1 VSYRGIILERRD
13 RIAILT
19 VNRPE
24 VLNAL
29 DPPTWEEIGAA
40 VRDVE
45 RDPDIR
51 VLIVTGAGE
60 KAFVAGSDIRSL
72 RERSMWD
79 VLRYSS
85 QDVLTELE
93 NMPKPVIAAVNG
105 YALGGGCEL
114 AMACDIRIAAD
125 TARFGQPEVNLGI
138 IPGAGGTQRLAR
150 LVGLGKAKELIFT
163 GDIIDAYEAERIGLV
178 NKVVPRD
185 QLMDAAFQMAEKIL
199 AKGPLAVAMAKRVIQ
214 GGSNVDLPSGLAMEK
229 LGQTILFATEDRRE
243 GMDAFLEKRKAR
255 FQGR

>member
-1 VSYRGIILERRD
+1 MSYRGIILERRD

-243 GMDAFLEKRKAR
+243 GMDAFLEKRKAQ

>member
-1 VSYRGIILERRD
+1 MSYRGIILERRD

-150 LVGLGKAKELIFT
+150 LVGKTTAKYLCLT
-163 GDIIDAYEAERIGLV
+163 GEMISAEEALQLGLV
-178 NKVVPRD
+178 QKVVPHD
-185 QLMDAAFQMAEKIL
+185 QLLEEARKL
-199 AKGPLAVAMAKRVIQ
+199 AKLLAQKAPIAMKYIKKAVNQ
-214 GGSNVDLPSGLAMEK
+214 GAETDLKSGLRLEAAYFG
-229 LGQTILFATEDRRE
+229 LSFDTQDRRE
-243 GMDAFLEKRKAR
+243 GMKAFLEKRTPQFR
-255 FQGR
+255 GE

>member
-1 VSYRGIILERRD
+1 MSYRGIILERRD

-229 LGQTILFATEDRRE
+229 LAQTILFATEDRRE

>member
-1 VSYRGIILERRD
+1 MSYRGIILERRD

>member
-1 VSYRGIILERRD
+1 MSYRGIILERRD

-150 LVGLGKAKELIFT
+150 LVGLGKAKELIFN

>member
-1 VSYRGIILERRD
+1 RD
-13 RIAILT
+13 RYAILT

-150 LVGLGKAKELIFT
+150 LVGLGKAKELIFN
-163 GDIIDAYEAERIGLV
+163 GDIIDAYEAER
-178 NKVVPRD
+178 
-185 QLMDAAFQMAEKIL
+185 
-199 AKGPLAVAMAKRVIQ
+199 
-214 GGSNVDLPSGLAMEK
+214 
-229 LGQTILFATEDRRE
+229 
-243 GMDAFLEKRKAR
+243 
-255 FQGR
+255 